1 MPVLR
6 RGPARGIKAHAPTP
20 GRKLFGAGPGSGFV
34 SGRSAH
40 RAKEGFLKIANRAAG
55 RAMESWRMRGA
66 GPRETHIPSPYD
78 YFTGQRRM
86 NFAQAMSEHREE
98 LMQKEFQG
106 IMKNMNHDGLM
117 ERDRETLS
125 AREKEIY
132 DLRNLALQALEMAAR
147 TGKLRGFRSREEFR
161 KYFEGFLGNWL
172 AEYQGPQAAAYAGTA
187 AKKFFAT
194 LYGSKA
200 GEEAFRRRF
209 GRLVF
214 IAGGGDPSD

>member
-6 RGPARGIKAHAPTP
+6 KRPARGIGTHAPVP
-20 GRKLFGAGPGSGFV
+20 EKKPFGARQGRSFI

-40 RAKEGFLKIANRAAG
+40 RAKEGILKIANRAAG

-66 GPRETHIPSPYD
+66 RPRETHIPSPYD
-78 YFTGQRRM
+78 YFTGQRRIE
-86 NFAQAMSEHREE
+86 FGQVMSEHQGE
-98 LMQKEFQG
+98 LMQKEFRG

-117 ERDRETLS
+117 ERDRETLNP
-125 AREKEIY
+125 RQKEIY

-172 AEYQGPQAAAYAGTA
+172 AEHQGPQAAAYAGTA